1 MTTLAAHVTPTIDTF
16 SADLVAALAELRTLG
31 QDGANPHFKSRYLT
45 LQTLIEGVRPI
56 LARHN
61 LALLQPVTADANS
74 VTVTTVILHASG
86 AKFDSAL
93 TLTATGPATP
103 QALGSLIS
111 YARRYGAGSLLG
123 IVSDPD
129 ADDDANAASAPSSAP
144 QDDGYNRARQAEK
157 QAYDLWI
164 STLSVAAT
172 AGLPALMSAV
182 RDGDESH
189 KARLR
194 ANTTLWA
201 ALKNGVPAV
210 VAE

>member
-1 MTTLAAHVTPTIDTF
+1 MTNTTQTTDTF

-31 QDGANPHFKSRYLT
+31 QDGSNPHFKSRYLT

-56 LARHN
+56 LARHH
-61 LALLQPVTADANS
+61 LALLQPVTADGNS

-86 AKFDSAL
+86 AKFDSSL

-129 ADDDANAASAPSSAP
+129 ADDDANAASAPTYTSAVT
-144 QDDGYNRARQAEK
+144 RE
-157 QAYDLWI
+157 YDRWI
-164 STLSVAAT
+164 ASLSVAAT
-172 AGLPALMSAV
+172 NGLTALMTAV
-182 RDGDESH
+182 REGDESH
-189 KARLR
+189 KSRLR
-194 ANTTLWA
+194 ENTTLWN
-201 ALKNGVPAV
+201 ALKSGAAV

>member
-1 MTTLAAHVTPTIDTF
+1 MTNTTPTTDTF

-31 QDGANPHFKSRYLT
+31 QDGSNPHFKSRYLT

-56 LARHN
+56 LARHH
-61 LALLQPVTADANS
+61 LALLQPVTADGNS

-86 AKFDSAL
+86 AKFDSSL

-129 ADDDANAASAPSSAP
+129 ADDDANAASAPATHTSYAAAT
-144 QDDGYNRARQAEK
+144 RE
-157 QAYDLWI
+157 YDRWI
-164 STLSVAAT
+164 ASLSVAAT
-172 AGLPALMSAV
+172 NGLPALMTAV
-182 RDGDESH
+182 REGDESH
-189 KARLR
+189 KSRLR
-194 ANTTLWA
+194 ENTTLWN
-201 ALKNGVPAV
+201 ALKNGAAV

>member
-1 MTTLAAHVTPTIDTF
+1 MTTNTDTF

-61 LALLQPVTADANS
+61 LALLQPVTADGNS
-74 VTVTTVILHASG
+74 ITVTTVILHASG

-129 ADDDANAASAPSSAP
+129 ADDDANAASAPVGP
-144 QDDGYNRARQAEK
+144 TPAET
-157 QAYDLWI
+157 QAYDRWI

-172 AGLPALMSAV
+172 AGLPALMTAV
-182 RDGDESH
+182 REGDESH

-194 ANTTLWA
+194 ANTTLWTA
-201 ALKNGVPAV
+201 IKNGVPV

>member
-1 MTTLAAHVTPTIDTF
+1 MTTNTDAF
-16 SADLVAALAELRTLG
+16 SSDLVAALAELRTLQ
-31 QDGANPHFKSRYLT
+31 QDGANTHFKSRYMT

-74 VTVTTVILHASG
+74 VTVTTVILHSSG

-129 ADDDANAASAPSSAP
+129 ADDDANAASAPVEP
-144 QDDGYNRARQAEK
+144 TLAET
-157 QAYDLWI
+157 QAYARWI
-164 STLSVAAT
+164 STLRAA
-172 AGLPALMSAV
+172 AALGLPALMSAV

-194 ANTTLWA
+194 ANTTLWNSI
-201 ALKNGVPAV
+201 KNDAPV
-210 VAE
+210 VTQ

>member
-1 MTTLAAHVTPTIDTF
+1 MTTNTDAF
-16 SADLVAALAELRTLG
+16 SSDLVAALAELRTLQ
-31 QDGANPHFKSRYLT
+31 QDGANPHFKSRYMT

-129 ADDDANAASAPSSAP
+129 ADDDANAASASVGPTP
-144 QDDGYNRARQAEK
+144 AET
-157 QAYDLWI
+157 QAYDKWI
-164 STLSVAAT
+164 ATLSVAAT

-194 ANTTLWA
+194 ANTTLWNA
-201 ALKNGVPAV
+201 IKNSAAV

>member
-1 MTTLAAHVTPTIDTF
+1 MTNTTTTTDTF

-31 QDGANPHFKSRYLT
+31 QDGSNPHFKSRYLT

-56 LARHN
+56 LARHH
-61 LALLQPVTADANS
+61 LALLQPVTADGNS

-86 AKFDSAL
+86 AKFDSSL

-129 ADDDANAASAPSSAP
+129 ADDDANAASAPTYTSAAT
-144 QDDGYNRARQAEK
+144 RE
-157 QAYDLWI
+157 YDRWI
-164 STLSVAAT
+164 ASLSVAAT
-172 AGLPALMSAV
+172 TGLPALMTAV
-182 RDGDESH
+182 REGDESH
-189 KARLR
+189 KSRLR
-194 ANTTLWA
+194 ENTTLWN
-201 ALKNGVPAV
+201 ALKSGAAV
-210 VAE
+210 VSE

>member
-1 MTTLAAHVTPTIDTF
+1 MTTTNTDAF
-16 SADLVAALAELRTLG
+16 SSDLVAALAELRTLQ
-31 QDGANPHFKSRYLT
+31 QDGANPHFKSRYMT

-61 LALLQPVTADANS
+61 LALLQPVTADACS

-129 ADDDANAASAPSSAP
+129 ADDDANAASAPASAPAPWSSAET
-144 QDDGYNRARQAEK
+144 RAYES
-157 QAYDLWI
+157 WI
-164 STLSVAAT
+164 SDLQVAAS
-172 AGLPALMSAV
+172 AGLPALMTAV
-182 RDGDESH
+182 RGSDESY

-194 ANTTLWA
+194 ENPTLWNA
-201 ALKNGVPAV
+201 IKNSAP

>member
-1 MTTLAAHVTPTIDTF
+1 MTTNTDAF
-16 SADLVAALAELRTLG
+16 SSDLVAALAELRTLG
-31 QDGANPHFKSRYLT
+31 QDGNNPHFKSRYLT

-74 VTVTTVILHASG
+74 VTVTTMLLHVSG
-86 AKFDSAL
+86 AQFDSAL

-129 ADDDANAASAPSSAP
+129 ADDDANAASAPASAPAPWSSAET
-144 QDDGYNRARQAEK
+144 RAYES
-157 QAYDLWI
+157 WI
-164 STLSVAAT
+164 SDLQVAAS
-172 AGLPALMSAV
+172 AGLPALMTAV
-182 RDGDESH
+182 RGSDESY

-194 ANTTLWA
+194 ENPTLWNA
-201 ALKNGVPAV
+201 IKNSAP
-210 VAE
+210 VAQ

>member
-1 MTTLAAHVTPTIDTF
+1 MTTANTDAF
-16 SADLVAALAELRTLG
+16 SSDLVAALAELRTLG
-31 QDGANPHFKSRYLT
+31 QDGSNPHFKSRYLT

-61 LALLQPVTADANS
+61 LALLQPVTADGNS

-86 AKFDSAL
+86 AKYDSGL

-129 ADDDANAASAPSSAP
+129 ADDDANAASAPASAP
-144 QDDGYNRARQAEK
+144 SPWSSETTEWHA
-157 QAYDLWI
+157 WI
-164 STLSVAAT
+164 STLRVAAT
-172 AGLPALMSAV
+172 AGLPSLMTAV
-182 RDGDESH
+182 REGDESY

-194 ANTTLWA
+194 ENPTLWNA
-201 ALKNGVPAV
+201 IKNSAP
-210 VAE
+210 VAQ

>member
-1 MTTLAAHVTPTIDTF
+1 MTTLAAHVTPTTDSF

-31 QDGANPHFKSRYLT
+31 QDGSNPHFKSRYLT

-129 ADDDANAASAPSSAP
+129 ADDDANAASAPVGP
-144 QDDGYNRARQAEK
+144 TPAET
-157 QAYDLWI
+157 QAYDRWI
-164 STLSVAAT
+164 NTLSVAAT
-172 AGLPALMSAV
+172 AGLPALMTAV
-182 RDGDESH
+182 RDGDENH

-194 ANTTLWA
+194 ANTTLWTA
-201 ALKNGVPAV
+201 IKTGVPV

>member
-1 MTTLAAHVTPTIDTF
+1 MTTTNTDAF
-16 SADLVAALAELRTLG
+16 SSDLVAALSELRTLS
-31 QDGANPHFKSRYLT
+31 QDGNNPHFKSRYLT

-74 VTVTTVILHASG
+74 VTVTTMLLHASG
-86 AKFDSAL
+86 AQFDSAL

-129 ADDDANAASAPSSAP
+129 ADDDANAASAPVGP
-144 QDDGYNRARQAEK
+144 TLAET
-157 QAYDLWI
+157 QAYDRWI
-164 STLSVAAT
+164 STLRVAAT
-172 AGLPALMSAV
+172 AGLPALMTAV
-182 RDGDESH
+182 RDGDEIH

-194 ANTTLWA
+194 ANPTLWSA
-201 ALKNGVPAV
+201 IKNSAP

>member
-1 MTTLAAHVTPTIDTF
+1 MTTANTDTF
-16 SADLVAALAELRTLG
+16 SSDLVAALAELRTLG
-31 QDGANPHFKSRYLT
+31 QDGSNPHFKSRYLT

-61 LALLQPVTADANS
+61 LALLQPVTADGNS

-86 AKFDSAL
+86 AKYDSGL

-129 ADDDANAASAPSSAP
+129 ADDDANAASAPASAP
-144 QDDGYNRARQAEK
+144 APWSSTATRAYEA
-157 QAYDLWI
+157 WI
-164 STLSVAAT
+164 SDLQVAASG
-172 AGLPALMSAV
+172 GLPALMTAV
-182 RDGDESH
+182 REGDESY

-194 ANTTLWA
+194 ENPTLWNA
-201 ALKNGVPAV
+201 IKNSAP
-210 VAE
+210 VAQ

>member
-1 MTTLAAHVTPTIDTF
+1 MTNTTQTTDTF

-31 QDGANPHFKSRYLT
+31 QDGSNPHFKSRYLT

-56 LARHN
+56 LARHH
-61 LALLQPVTADANS
+61 LALLQPVTADGNS

-86 AKFDSAL
+86 AKFESSL

-111 YARRYGAGSLLG
+111 YARRYGAGSFLG

-129 ADDDANAASAPSSAP
+129 ADDDANAASAPATYTSAAT
-144 QDDGYNRARQAEK
+144 RE
-157 QAYDLWI
+157 YDRWI
-164 STLSVAAT
+164 ASLSVAAT
-172 AGLPALMSAV
+172 NGLSALMTAV
-182 RDGDESH
+182 REGDESH
-189 KARLR
+189 KSRLR
-194 ANTTLWA
+194 ESTTLWN
-201 ALKNGVPAV
+201 ALKSGAAV

>member
-1 MTTLAAHVTPTIDTF
+1 MTTTNTDAF
-16 SADLVAALAELRTLG
+16 SSDLVAALAELRTLG
-31 QDGANPHFKSRYLT
+31 QDGNNPHFKSRYLT

-61 LALLQPVTADANS
+61 LALLQPVTADVNS
-74 VTVTTVILHASG
+74 VTVTTVILHSSG

-129 ADDDANAASAPSSAP
+129 ADDDANAASAPASAPAPWSSAET
-144 QDDGYNRARQAEK
+144 RAYES
-157 QAYDLWI
+157 WI
-164 STLSVAAT
+164 SDLQVAAS
-172 AGLPALMSAV
+172 AGLPALMTAV
-182 RDGDESH
+182 RGSDESY

-194 ANTTLWA
+194 ENPTLWNA
-201 ALKNGVPAV
+201 IKNSAP
-210 VAE
+210 VAQ

>member
-1 MTTLAAHVTPTIDTF
+1 MTTQKTDNPLA
-16 SADLVAALAELRTLG
+16 ADLVAALSELRTLG
-31 QDGANPHFKSRYLT
+31 QDGSNPHYKSRYLT

-61 LALLQPVTADANS
+61 LALLQPVTADGAS
-74 VTVTTVILHASG
+74 VTVTTLLLHASG
-86 AKFDSAL
+86 AEFSSAL

-111 YARRYGAGSLLG
+111 YARRYGAGALLG

-129 ADDDANAASAPSSAP
+129 ADDDANAASAP
-144 QDDGYNRARQAEK
+144 QDDGYNLARQAET
-157 QAYDLWI
+157 QVYDKWI
-164 STLSVAAT
+164 ATLSVAAT
-172 AGLPALMSAV
+172 AGLPALMTAV

-194 ANTTLWA
+194 ANTTLWNAIKNA
-201 ALKNGVPAV
+201 AGAV

>member
-1 MTTLAAHVTPTIDTF
+1 MTTNTDTF

-129 ADDDANAASAPSSAP
+129 ADDDANAASAPASAP
-144 QDDGYNRARQAEK
+144 SPWSSETTR
-157 QAYDLWI
+157 AYDAWI
-164 STLSVAAT
+164 STLRVAAT
-172 AGLPALMSAV
+172 AGLPALMTAV
-182 RDGDESH
+182 RDSDESY

-194 ANTTLWA
+194 ENPTLWNA
-201 ALKNGVPAV
+201 IKNSAP

>member
-1 MTTLAAHVTPTIDTF
+1 MTTNTDTF

-31 QDGANPHFKSRYLT
+31 QDGANPHFKSRYMT

-61 LALLQPVTADANS
+61 LALLQPVTADACS
-74 VTVTTVILHASG
+74 VTVTTVILHSSG

-129 ADDDANAASAPSSAP
+129 ADDDANAASAPASAP
-144 QDDGYNRARQAEK
+144 APWSSTATRAYES
-157 QAYDLWI
+157 WI
-164 STLSVAAT
+164 SDLQVAAS
-172 AGLPALMSAV
+172 AGLPALMTAV
-182 RDGDESH
+182 REGDESY

-194 ANTTLWA
+194 ENPTLWNAIKNSA
-201 ALKNGVPAV
+201 A
-210 VAE
+210 VAQ

>member
-1 MTTLAAHVTPTIDTF
+1 MTNQTPTTDTF
-16 SADLVAALAELRTLG
+16 SSDLVAALAELRTLG
-31 QDGANPHFKSRYLT
+31 QDGSNPHFKSRYLT

-56 LARHN
+56 LARHH
-61 LALLQPVTADANS
+61 LALLQPVTADGNS

-86 AKFDSAL
+86 AKFDSSL

-129 ADDDANAASAPSSAP
+129 ADDDANAASAPATYTSAAT
-144 QDDGYNRARQAEK
+144 RE
-157 QAYDLWI
+157 YDRWI
-164 STLSVAAT
+164 ASLSVAAT
-172 AGLPALMSAV
+172 NGLTALMTAV
-182 RDGDESH
+182 REGDESY

-194 ANTTLWA
+194 QNTTLWN
-201 ALKNGVPAV
+201 ALRSGAAV

>member
-1 MTTLAAHVTPTIDTF
+1 MTNTTPTTDTF
-16 SADLVAALAELRTLG
+16 SSDLVAALAELRTLG
-31 QDGANPHFKSRYLT
+31 QDGSNPHFKSRYLT

-56 LARHN
+56 LARHH
-61 LALLQPVTADANS
+61 LALLQPVTADGNS

-86 AKFDSAL
+86 AKFDSSL

-129 ADDDANAASAPSSAP
+129 ADDDANAASAPTTYTSAAT
-144 QDDGYNRARQAEK
+144 RE
-157 QAYDLWI
+157 YDKWI
-164 STLSVAAT
+164 VSLSVAAT
-172 AGLPALMSAV
+172 NGLPALMTAV
-182 RDGDESH
+182 REGDESH
-189 KARLR
+189 KSRLR
-194 ANTTLWA
+194 ANTTRWN
-201 ALKNGVPAV
+201 ALKSGAAV

>member
-1 MTTLAAHVTPTIDTF
+1 MTTTNTDAF
-16 SADLVAALAELRTLG
+16 SSDLVAALSELRTLS
-31 QDGANPHFKSRYLT
+31 QDGNNPHFKSRYLT

-74 VTVTTVILHASG
+74 VTVTTMLLHASG
-86 AKFDSAL
+86 AQFDSAL

-129 ADDDANAASAPSSAP
+129 ADDDANAASAPVGP
-144 QDDGYNRARQAEK
+144 TLAET
-157 QAYDLWI
+157 QAYDRWI
-164 STLSVAAT
+164 STLRVAAT
-172 AGLPALMSAV
+172 AGLPALMTAV
-182 RDGDESH
+182 RDGDEIH
-189 KARLR
+189 KTRLR
-194 ANTTLWA
+194 ANPTLWNA
-201 ALKNGVPAV
+201 IKNSAP

>member
-1 MTTLAAHVTPTIDTF
+1 MTTLAAHVIPTTDTF
-16 SADLVAALAELRTLG
+16 SPDLVAALAELRTLQ
-31 QDGANPHFKSRYLT
+31 QDGSNPHFKSRYMT

-61 LALLQPVTADANS
+61 LALLQPVTADGNS

-129 ADDDANAASAPSSAP
+129 ADDDANAASAPVGP
-144 QDDGYNRARQAEK
+144 TPAET
-157 QAYDLWI
+157 QAYDRWVR
-164 STLSVAAT
+164 TLATAAT
-172 AGLPALMSAV
+172 AGLPALMTAV

-210 VAE
+210 PAVVAE

>member
-1 MTTLAAHVTPTIDTF
+1 MTTLSAHVIPTTDTF
-16 SADLVAALAELRTLG
+16 SSDLVAALAELRTLQ
-31 QDGANPHFKSRYLT
+31 QDGSNPHFKSRYMT

-61 LALLQPVTADANS
+61 LALLQPVTADGNS

-129 ADDDANAASAPSSAP
+129 ADDDANAASAPVGP
-144 QDDGYNRARQAEK
+144 TPAET
-157 QAYDLWI
+157 QAYDRWVR
-164 STLSVAAT
+164 TLATAAT
-172 AGLPALMSAV
+172 AGLPALMTAV

-210 VAE
+210 PAVVAE

>member
-1 MTTLAAHVTPTIDTF
+1 MTTANTDTF
-16 SADLVAALAELRTLG
+16 SSDLVAALAELRTLG

-74 VTVTTVILHASG
+74 VTVTTVILHSSG

-129 ADDDANAASAPSSAP
+129 ADDDANAASAPVGP
-144 QDDGYNRARQAEK
+144 TPAET
-157 QAYDLWI
+157 QAYDRWI

-172 AGLPALMSAV
+172 AGLPALMAAV

-194 ANTTLWA
+194 ANTTLWTA
-201 ALKNGVPAV
+201 IKNGVPAV
-210 VAE
+210 PAVVAE